1 MNFPIL
7 AALLS
12 VTAYMLMQ
20 IVFKRAGNTHPLALT
35 AWVGCLL
42 PVWVGVLALG
52 LPSHLLVFEPS
63 TAYFAWTG
71 LWAFL
76 GVGSMGLLLVLIQ
89 KLALAEL
96 AAYRKVFTVLL
107 VGLADVLLVGEVFS
121 PTKLAVLGLILAG
134 SVLLTSQRKQVGPFP
149 WVDIATVAALCA
161 IMAVQLYAYK
171 RALALQPDVLSHIAF
186 AKAVF
191 ATFSLVLLALPTVRQ
206 GSGSV
211 GLGVMLAVAGLFVVG
226 SIAEGFALKDLP
238 MAVVVATGL
247 GMAGVFAVHD
257 LARGD
262 MPATPRS
269 LTGITLVLLGLAL
282 LVRLG

>member
-1 MNFPIL
+1 MNFPIVS
-7 AALLS
+7 AIIS

-20 IVFKRAGNTHPLALT
+20 MVFKRAGGVHPLALT

-63 TAYFAWTG
+63 AAYFAWTG
-71 LWAFL
+71 LWALL

-96 AAYRKVFTVLL
+96 AAYRKVFTLLL

-121 PTKLAVLGLILAG
+121 PAKLAVLGMVLVG
-134 SVLLTSQRKQVGPFP
+134 SVLLTGERKQVGPFP
-149 WVDIATVAALCA
+149 WVEVATVAGLCA
-161 IMAVQLYAYK
+161 LMAVQLYAYK

-191 ATFSLVLLALPTVRQ
+191 AVVSLGMLAVPEVRK

-211 GLGVMLAVAGLFVVG
+211 GVGVMVAVSGLFFVG
-226 SIAEGFALKDLP
+226 SVMEGFALKELS

-247 GMAGVFAVHD
+247 GMAGVFALHD
-257 LARGD
+257 LVRGD
-262 MPATPRS
+262 MPATPRA
-269 LTGITLVLLGLAL
+269 LVGVGLVLAGMAL
-282 LVRLG
+282 LVWLG